1 MNLRLAT
8 RTIAVVLLAATLAA
22 CATGRAYT
30 RGQDAAKAGDWDA
43 AVGFY
48 RQALQDDPDR
58 PDYKIALERAM
69 LAASQMYVTRA
80 REFEAANQPEEALRA
95 YKKALEFEPSN
106 RPIAQRA
113 AEIERMLRDR
123 LEANLPRPEIDK
135 LREQARRQSADPIL
149 NPASRDPL
157 SIRFTNAAIRDVLN
171 FIGNATGIN
180 VTYDRDFQDRNI
192 TLTLEGVTL
201 EQALQQIMIA
211 NQLFYKVLNERTII
225 IAADTTQKRTQ
236 YEEQVI
242 RTFFLSHAD
251 ATEISQMLT
260 GIVRVAGVAIQPT
273 IVANKTSN
281 TITVRATGSVVQ
293 IVERMISANDKPRAE
308 VIVDVQILEVNR
320 ERAKQ
325 YGLNLTDYAIGG
337 VFSPEVAP
345 GSGGA
350 ANAASG
356 LGTPFNL
363 NTISTG
369 VSAADFY
376 LSVPAAVMRF
386 LESDSSTKTLAKP
399 QLRGQEGQKL
409 SLNLG
414 EDVPVPSTTFT
425 PIAGGGA
432 ATQPLTSFAY
442 RTVGVIV
449 EMTPRVTYEGE
460 VILELSVENSARGQ
474 DTNIAGQNLPSFL
487 SRKVVTK
494 LRLRDGESNL
504 LAGLLREDERRAL
517 RGFPGILRLP
527 VVKQL
532 FSSNDEQ
539 IRTSDIVMLLTP
551 RIIRTHELTA
561 NDLSPIYVGTQ
572 SNMGISGP
580 PPLIAVGAGG
590 DVVTPPA
597 GAPGA
602 DAASTP
608 GAPAAPAGG
617 TAPPASPF
625 GVPGA
630 QPGAGTPGGTT
641 TPAPP
646 RAQPMPPTTG
656 VPVTTPGGV
665 GVTPQLPPGS
675 SPIPGTTGV
684 PVTPPQ
690 PQSGITVFQPTEPAP
705 TAPAPPPNL
714 FGVPVPQTAPG
725 TTIPPPAATP
735 PATPAPTGPPA
746 MPAPAAT
753 ATPAAPPSAA
763 GTPLVAAG
771 AARVTLSPPS
781 EMRVGSGPY
790 TVPVSISGA
799 SRLSAVTI
807 SITFNPA
814 LLRVRS
820 VSEGTFMRQGGAAP
834 TFTQQVDAGAGRI
847 DIAVVRAGDQVG
859 ASTSGLLAAILFEP
873 VAAGT
878 GTVNVSG
885 SGTLAGGGAA
895 TLQFAPAG
903 VVVR

>member
-1 MNLRLAT
+1 MDSRLAI
-8 RTIAVVLLAATLAA
+8 RTMAVALLAATVAA
-22 CATGRAYT
+22 CATGRAFT
-30 RGQDAAKAGDWDA
+30 RGQEAAQVGDWDA

-69 LAASQMYVTRA
+69 LAASQMYVSRA

-95 YKKALEFEPSN
+95 YRKALEFEPSN
-106 RPIAQRA
+106 RPVALRA

-123 LEANLPRPEIDK
+123 LEASAPRPEIEK
-135 LREQARRQSADPIL
+135 LREQARRESAEPIL

-157 SIRFTNAAIRDVLN
+157 SIRFTNAGIRDVLN

-180 VTYDRDFQDRNI
+180 VTFDRDFQDRSI
-192 TLTLEGVTL
+192 TLNLEGVTL
-201 EQALQQIMIA
+201 EQALQQIMVA

-225 IAADTTQKRTQ
+225 VAADTTQKRTQ

-251 ATEISQMLT
+251 ATEISQLLT

-273 IVANKTSN
+273 IVANKTTN
-281 TITVRATGSVVQ
+281 TITVRATGAVVQ
-293 IVERMISANDKPRAE
+293 VVERMISNNDKPRAE

-325 YGLNLTDYAIGG
+325 YGLNLSEYAIGG
-337 VFSPEVAP
+337 IFSPETAPAADAGNVAT
-345 GSGGA
+345 
-350 ANAASG
+350 G
-356 LGTPFNL
+356 LGNPFNL
-363 NTISTG
+363 NTISQG
-369 VSAADFY
+369 VSTADFY
-376 LSVPAAVMRF
+376 LAVPAAVMRF

-399 QLRGQEGQKL
+399 QLRGAEGQKL

-442 RTVGVIV
+442 RTVGIIV

-460 VILELSVENSARGQ
+460 IILELSVESSARGQ

-487 SRKVVTK
+487 SRKVITK

-517 RGFPGILRLP
+517 RGFPGVLRLP
-527 VVKQL
+527 IVRQL
-532 FSSNDEQ
+532 FSSNDEA
-539 IRTSDIVMLLTP
+539 IRSSDIVMLLTP

-561 NDLSPIYVGTQ
+561 TDLSPIYVGTQ
-572 SNMGISGP
+572 SNMGLGGP
-580 PPLIAVGAGG
+580 PPLINVG
-590 DVVTPPA
+590 PPPVEPPPPSGA
-597 GAPGA
+597 APGA
-602 DAASTP
+602 A
-608 GAPAAPAGG
+608 GAPAAGAGATSPTARPQPFPPG
-617 TAPPASPF
+617 TPTPVLPT
-625 GVPGA
+625 GA
-630 QPGAGTPGGTT
+630 Q
-641 TPAPP
+641 
-646 RAQPMPPTTG
+646 
-656 VPVTTPGGV
+656 
-665 GVTPQLPPGS
+665 GVTPQVPPGS
-675 SPIPGTTGV
+675 SPIPGTTPV
-684 PVTPPQ
+684 PSTPPP
-690 PQSGITVFQPTEPAP
+690 PQGGVTVFPPPEPPVA
-705 TAPAPPPNL
+705 APPPAT
-714 FGVPVPQTAPG
+714 GAT
-725 TTIPPPAATP
+725 ATP
-735 PATPAPTGPPA
+735 PATPTPAP
-746 MPAPAAT
+746 PAPATGAPPT
-753 ATPAAPPSAA
+753 PPAAVATDPAAAA
-763 GTPLVAAG
+763 GGTAAAA

-790 TVPVSISGA
+790 TVPVSITGA
-799 SRLSAVTI
+799 SRLSAVTV

-820 VSEGTFMRQGGAAP
+820 VSEGTFMRQGNITP

-847 DIAVVRAGDQVG
+847 DIAIVRAGDQVG
-859 ASTSGLLAAILFEP
+859 ASTSGLLVAILFEP
-873 VAAGT
+873 VSAGT
-878 GTVNVSG
+878 GTLTVSG
-885 SGTLAGGGAA
+885 SGTLAGGGTA
-895 TLQFAPAG
+895 TLQVSPVG

>member
-1 MNLRLAT
+1 M
-8 RTIAVVLLAATLAA
+8 AVALLAATVAA
-22 CATGRAYT
+22 CATGRAFT
-30 RGQDAAKAGDWDA
+30 RGQEAAKAGDWDA

-69 LAASQMYVTRA
+69 LAAAQMYVSRA

-95 YKKALEFEPSN
+95 YRKALEFEPSN
-106 RPIAQRA
+106 RPVALRA

-123 LEANLPRPEIDK
+123 LEASAPRPEIEK
-135 LREQARRQSADPIL
+135 LREQARRQSAEPIL

-157 SIRFTNAAIRDVLN
+157 SIRFTNAGIRDVLN

-180 VTYDRDFQDRNI
+180 VTYDRDFQDRSI
-192 TLTLEGVTL
+192 TLNLEGVTL
-201 EQALQQIMIA
+201 EQALQQIMVA

-225 IAADTTQKRTQ
+225 VAADTTQKRTQ

-251 ATEISQMLT
+251 ATEISQLLT

-273 IVANKTSN
+273 IVANKTTN

-293 IVERMISANDKPRAE
+293 VVERMIAANDKPRAE

-325 YGLNLTDYAIGG
+325 YGLNLSDYAIGG
-337 VFSPEVAP
+337 IFSPEVRPDAD
-345 GSGGA
+345 
-350 ANAASG
+350 ASVVTG
-356 LGTPFNL
+356 LGNPFNL
-363 NTISTG
+363 NTISQG
-369 VSAADFY
+369 VSTADFY
-376 LSVPAAVMRF
+376 LAVPAAVMRF

-399 QLRGQEGQKL
+399 QLRGAEGQKL

-442 RTVGVIV
+442 RTVGIIV

-460 VILELSVENSARGQ
+460 IILELSVESSARGQ

-487 SRKVVTK
+487 SRKVITK

-517 RGFPGILRLP
+517 RGFPGVLRLP
-527 VVKQL
+527 VVRQL
-532 FSSNDEQ
+532 FSSNDEA
-539 IRTSDIVMLLTP
+539 IRSSDIVMLLTP

-561 NDLSPIYVGTQ
+561 TDLSPIYVGTQ
-572 SNMGISGP
+572 SNMGLGGP
-580 PPLIAVGAGG
+580 PPLINVGPPP
-590 DVVTPPA
+590 VEPPPPA
-597 GAPGA
+597 GAAPGA
-602 DAASTP
+602 AGATAAGAGATSPTARPQPFPPGTP
-608 GAPAAPAGG
+608 TPVLP
-617 TAPPASPF
+617 T
-625 GVPGA
+625 GA
-630 QPGAGTPGGTT
+630 Q
-641 TPAPP
+641 
-646 RAQPMPPTTG
+646 
-656 VPVTTPGGV
+656 
-665 GVTPQLPPGS
+665 GVTPQVPPGS
-675 SPIPGTTGV
+675 SPIPGTTPV
-684 PVTPPQ
+684 PST
-690 PQSGITVFQPTEPAP
+690 
-705 TAPAPPPNL
+705 APPPQG
-714 FGVPVPQTAPG
+714 GVTVFPPPEPPVAPPAPATG
-725 TTIPPPAATP
+725 TPAPPAATP
-735 PATPAPTGPPA
+735 TPAPPTPATGAPATP
-746 MPAPAAT
+746 PAAG
-753 ATPAAPPSAA
+753 ATDPAAAA
-763 GTPLVAAG
+763 GATAAAA

-790 TVPVSISGA
+790 TVPVSITGA

-820 VSEGTFMRQGGAAP
+820 VSEGTFMRQGNITP

-847 DIAVVRAGDQVG
+847 DIAIVRAGDQVG

-873 VAAGT
+873 VIAGT
-878 GTVNVSG
+878 GTLTVSG
-885 SGTLAGGGAA
+885 SGTLADGGTA
-895 TLQFAPAG
+895 TLQVSPVG

>member
-1 MNLRLAT
+1 M
-8 RTIAVVLLAATLAA
+8 LAATIAA

-30 RGQDAAKAGDWDA
+30 RGQEAAKAGDWDA

-69 LAASQMYVTRA
+69 LAAAQMYISRA

-95 YKKALEFEPSN
+95 YRKALEFEPSN
-106 RPIAQRA
+106 RPVALRA

-123 LEANLPRPEIDK
+123 LEASAPRPEIEK
-135 LREQARRQSADPIL
+135 LREQARRQSAEPIL

-157 SIRFTNAAIRDVLN
+157 SIRFTNAGIRDVLN

-180 VTYDRDFQDRNI
+180 VTYDRDFQDRSI
-192 TLTLEGVTL
+192 TLNLEGVTL
-201 EQALQQIMIA
+201 EQALQQIMVA

-225 IAADTTQKRTQ
+225 VAADTTQKRTQ

-251 ATEISQMLT
+251 ATEVSQLLT

-273 IVANKTSN
+273 IVANKTTN
-281 TITVRATGSVVQ
+281 TVTVRATGAVVQ
-293 IVERMISANDKPRAE
+293 VVERMIAANDKPRAE

-325 YGLNLTDYAIGG
+325 YGLNLSEYAIGG

-345 GSGGA
+345 GTGDAG
-350 ANAASG
+350 NAATG

-363 NTISTG
+363 NTISQG
-369 VSAADFY
+369 VSVADFY

-386 LESDSSTKTLAKP
+386 LETDSSTKTLAKP
-399 QLRGQEGQKL
+399 QLRGAEGQKL
-409 SLNLG
+409 TLNLG

-442 RTVGVIV
+442 RTVGIIV

-460 VILELSVENSARGQ
+460 IILELSVESSAQGQ
-474 DTNIAGQNLPSFL
+474 GSTIAGQNLPSFL

-517 RGFPGILRLP
+517 RGFPGVLRLP
-527 VVKQL
+527 IVRQL
-532 FSSNDEQ
+532 FSSNDEA
-539 IRTSDIVMLLTP
+539 IRSSDIVMLLTP

-561 NDLSPIYVGTQ
+561 ADLSPIYVGTQ
-572 SNMGISGP
+572 SNMGLAGP
-580 PPLIAVGAGG
+580 PPLINVGPPAEPP
-590 DVVTPPA
+590 PPA
-597 GAPGA
+597 GAA
-602 DAASTP
+602 P
-608 GAPAAPAGG
+608 GAPAAPGAA
-617 TAPPASPF
+617 TPPAGAKPQPF
-625 GVPGA
+625 PPG
-630 QPGAGTPGGTT
+630 
-641 TPAPP
+641 TPAPVLP
-646 RAQPMPPTTG
+646 TGAQ
-656 VPVTTPGGV
+656 
-665 GVTPQLPPGS
+665 GVTPQLPPGT
-675 SPIPGTTGV
+675 SPIPGTTAVPAAPPTAQPGV
-684 PVTPPQ
+684 
-690 PQSGITVFQPTEPAP
+690 TVFAPVEPPATTP
-705 TAPAPPPNL
+705 APAP
-714 FGVPVPQTAPG
+714 G
-725 TTIPPPAATP
+725 AATP
-735 PATPAPTGPPA
+735 PPATPFGTPVTPTAPPAAAPPATPPTGAPATPPA
-746 MPAPAAT
+746 AAPPDPAAPAAGAT
-753 ATPAAPPSAA
+753 AA
-763 GTPLVAAG
+763 

-790 TVPVSISGA
+790 TVPVSITGA
-799 SRLSAVTI
+799 SRLSAVTV

-820 VSEGTFMRQGGAAP
+820 VSEGTFMRQGNVTP

-847 DIAVVRAGDQVG
+847 DIAIVRAGDQVG

-873 VAAGT
+873 VSAGT
-878 GTVNVSG
+878 GTLTVSG

-895 TLQFAPAG
+895 TLQFSPVG

>member
-1 MNLRLAT
+1 MNPRLAT

-69 LAASQMYVTRA
+69 LAAAQMYVTRA

-95 YKKALEFEPSN
+95 YRKALEFEPSN

-123 LEANLPRPEIDK
+123 LEANVPRPEIDK

-157 SIRFTNAAIRDVLN
+157 SIRFTNAAIRDILN

-225 IAADTTQKRTQ
+225 VAADTTQKRTQ

-251 ATEISQMLT
+251 ATEVSQMLV

-281 TITVRATGSVVQ
+281 TITIRATGSVVQ
-293 IVERMISANDKPRAE
+293 IVERMIAANDKPRAE

-345 GSGGA
+345 GTGGA

-399 QLRGQEGQKL
+399 QLRGAEGQKV
-409 SLNLG
+409 SVNLG

-425 PIAGGGA
+425 PIAGGGTA
-432 ATQPLTSFAY
+432 SQPLTSFAY
-442 RTVGVIV
+442 RTVGIIV

-460 VILELSVENSARGQ
+460 IILELSVESSARGQ

-504 LAGLLREDERRAL
+504 LAGLLREDERRSL

-580 PPLIAVGAGG
+580 PPLISV
-590 DVVTPPA
+590 
-597 GAPGA
+597 GA
-602 DAASTP
+602 DAAAAPEPRGSPGTPRRPGTPAGRRTAARGRHRASASTGAADAADDGCAGGDAGRRGPHAAAAAGVLAHSRDHWRASAAADTAERHHGVCP
-608 GAPAAPAGG
+608 GRARTDGAAARGSAAPESVRRAGGARHHDSARAGHASRRWRARGCDPCPGHAAAGRARCTRAGRTYARRARTPPPAAPAAPA
-617 TAPPASPF
+617 
-625 GVPGA
+625 
-630 QPGAGTPGGTT
+630 
-641 TPAPP
+641 
-646 RAQPMPPTTG
+646 
-656 VPVTTPGGV
+656 
-665 GVTPQLPPGS
+665 
-675 SPIPGTTGV
+675 PGT
-684 PVTPPQ
+684 
-690 PQSGITVFQPTEPAP
+690 
-705 TAPAPPPNL
+705 
-714 FGVPVPQTAPG
+714 
-725 TTIPPPAATP
+725 PPAAAPATRITLNP
-735 PATPAPTGPPA
+735 PARCGWEADPTRSRSPSPAPRGF
-746 MPAPAAT
+746 
-753 ATPAAPPSAA
+753 
-763 GTPLVAAG
+763 
-771 AARVTLSPPS
+771 RRSP
-781 EMRVGSGPY
+781 
-790 TVPVSISGA
+790 
-799 SRLSAVTI
+799 SRLRSTRRCSGCAACRRGPSCDRAVPRRR
-807 SITFNPA
+807 SRSRWMP
-814 LLRVRS
+814 LR
-820 VSEGTFMRQGGAAP
+820 
-834 TFTQQVDAGAGRI
+834 
-847 DIAVVRAGDQVG
+847 G
-859 ASTSGLLAAILFEP
+859 ASTSPLSARVTRWARRRRGCWRRFCSSP
-873 VAAGT
+873 SPRGP
-878 GTVNVSG
+878 S
-885 SGTLAGGGAA
+885 
-895 TLQFAPAG
+895 
-903 VVVR
+903 R

>member
-1 MNLRLAT
+1 MRSEESNEKSPGMILRLAI
-8 RTIAVVLLAATLAA
+8 RTMAVAVLAAMVAA

-30 RGQDAAKAGDWDA
+30 RGQEAAKAGDWDA

-69 LAASQMYVTRA
+69 LAAAQMYVSRA

-95 YKKALEFEPSN
+95 YRKSLEFEPSN
-106 RPIAQRA
+106 RPVALRA
-113 AEIERMLRDR
+113 AELERMLRDR
-123 LEANLPRPEIDK
+123 LEASAPRPEIEK
-135 LREQARRQSADPIL
+135 LREQARRQSAEPIL

-157 SIRFTNAAIRDVLN
+157 SIRFTNAGIRDVLN
-171 FIGNATGIN
+171 FIGSATGIN
-180 VTYDRDFQDRNI
+180 VTYDRDFQDRSI
-192 TLTLEGVTL
+192 TLNLEGVTL
-201 EQALQQIMIA
+201 EQALQQIMVA

-225 IAADTTQKRTQ
+225 VAADTTQKRTQ

-251 ATEISQMLT
+251 ATEISQLLT

-273 IVANKTSN
+273 IVANKTTN
-281 TITVRATGSVVQ
+281 TITVRATGAVVQ
-293 IVERMISANDKPRAE
+293 VVERMISNNDKPRAE

-325 YGLNLTDYAIGG
+325 YGLNLSEYAIGG

-345 GSGGA
+345 GTGDA

-363 NTISTG
+363 NTISQGIST
-369 VSAADFY
+369 ADFY

-386 LESDSSTKTLAKP
+386 LETDSSTKTLAKP
-399 QLRGQEGQKL
+399 QLRGVEGQKL
-409 SLNLG
+409 TLNLG

-442 RTVGVIV
+442 RTVGIIV

-460 VILELSVENSARGQ
+460 IILELSVESSAQGQ
-474 DTNIAGQNLPSFL
+474 GTNIAGQSLPSFL

-504 LAGLLREDERRAL
+504 LAGLLREDERRSL
-517 RGFPGILRLP
+517 RGFPGVLRLP
-527 VVKQL
+527 VVRQL
-532 FSSNDEQ
+532 FSSNDEA
-539 IRTSDIVMLLTP
+539 IRSSDIVMLLTP

-561 NDLSPIYVGTQ
+561 TDLSPIYVGTQ
-572 SNMGISGP
+572 SNMGVGGP
-580 PPLIAVGAGG
+580 PPLINVGGAAGEPP
-590 DVVTPPA
+590 PPA
-597 GAPGA
+597 AAGAATPGAPGA
-602 DAASTP
+602 T
-608 GAPAAPAGG
+608 
-617 TAPPASPF
+617 TAPTATGIPQAGPQPF
-625 GVPGA
+625 PPG
-630 QPGAGTPGGTT
+630 
-641 TPAPP
+641 TPAPVLP
-646 RAQPMPPTTG
+646 AVAQ
-656 VPVTTPGGV
+656 
-665 GVTPQLPPGS
+665 GVTPQVPPGS
-675 SPIPGTTGV
+675 SPIPGTTAV
-684 PVTPPQ
+684 PAAPPTPQ
-690 PQSGITVFQPTEPAP
+690 PGVTVFAPVEPPP
-705 TAPAPPPNL
+705 TAPAP
-714 FGVPVPQTAPG
+714 A
-725 TTIPPPAATP
+725 PPAGVAAPP
-735 PATPAPTGPPA
+735 PATPFGTPVTPTAPPAAGAPTTPPA
-746 MPAPAAT
+746 GAPAIPPAAAAPDPAAPAAGATT
-753 ATPAAPPSAA
+753 AAT
-763 GTPLVAAG
+763 
-771 AARVTLSPPS
+771 RVTLSPPS

-790 TVPVSISGA
+790 TVPVSIAGA
-799 SRLSAVTI
+799 SRLSAVTV

-820 VSEGTFMRQGGAAP
+820 VSEGTFMRQGNVTP

-847 DIAVVRAGDQVG
+847 DIAIVRAGDQVG

-873 VAAGT
+873 VSAGT
-878 GTVNVSG
+878 GTLTVSG

-895 TLQFAPAG
+895 TLQFSPVG

>member
-1 MNLRLAT
+1 MIPRLAK
-8 RTIAVVLLAATLAA
+8 RTLAVVVLAATVAA

-30 RGQDAAKAGDWDA
+30 RGQEAAQAGDWDS

-69 LAASQMYVTRA
+69 IAAAQAYVTRA
-80 REFEAANQPEEALRA
+80 RAFEAANQPEEALRA
-95 YKKALEFEPSN
+95 YRKALEFEPSN

-113 AEIERMLRDR
+113 GEIDRMLRDR
-123 LEANLPRPEIDK
+123 LEAATPRPEIDK
-135 LREQARRQSADPIL
+135 LREEARRQGAEPIL
-149 NPASRDPL
+149 SPSSRDPL
-157 SIRFTNAAIRDVLN
+157 SIRFTNAGIRDVLN

-180 VTYDRDFQDRNI
+180 VTYDRDFQDRSI

-225 IAADTTQKRTQ
+225 VAADTTQKRTQ

-242 RTFFLSHAD
+242 RTFFISHAD
-251 ATEISQMLT
+251 ATEISQLLT

-273 IVANKTSN
+273 IVANKTTN
-281 TITVRATGSVVQ
+281 TITVRATASVVQ
-293 IVERMISANDKPRAE
+293 IVERMIAANDKPRAE
-308 VIVDVQILEVNR
+308 VVVDVQILEVNR

-325 YGLNLTDYAIGG
+325 YGLNLSDYSIGG
-337 VFSPEVAP
+337 VFSPEAAP

-350 ANAASG
+350 AGAASG
-356 LGTPFNL
+356 LGQPFNL

-376 LSVPAAVMRF
+376 LAVPAAVMKF
-386 LESDSSTKTLAKP
+386 LESDSSTKNLANP
-399 QLRGQEGQKL
+399 QLRGVEGQKL
-409 SLNLG
+409 TLNLG

-425 PIAGGGA
+425 PIAGGGV

-460 VILELSVENSARGQ
+460 IILELSVENSARGQ

-504 LAGLLREDERRAL
+504 LAGLLREDERRSL
-517 RGFPGILRLP
+517 RGFPGVLRLP
-527 VVKQL
+527 IVRQL

-551 RIIRTHELTA
+551 RIIRTHELKAT
-561 NDLSPIYVGTQ
+561 DLSPIYVGTQ
-572 SNMGISGP
+572 SNMALGGP
-580 PPLIAVGAGG
+580 PPLINVG
-590 DVVTPPA
+590 
-597 GAPGA
+597 GAEPE
-602 DAASTP
+602 P
-608 GAPAAPAGG
+608 APATP
-617 TAPPASPF
+617 TAPP
-625 GVPGA
+625 
-630 QPGAGTPGGTT
+630 
-641 TPAPP
+641 P
-646 RAQPMPPTTG
+646 RDLPPTTG
-656 VPVTTPGGV
+656 TAVVTPGGV
-665 GVTPQLPPGS
+665 GVTPKLPPGS
-675 SPIPGTTGV
+675 SPIPGTIGV
-684 PVTPPQ
+684 PTEPTQPPPSGVTVFAPADPAPAAAPPTPAPGTPAPAPPAPGAPAPVTP
-690 PQSGITVFQPTEPAP
+690 GA
-705 TAPAPPPNL
+705 APAPPP
-714 FGVPVPQTAPG
+714 
-725 TTIPPPAATP
+725 IAA
-735 PATPAPTGPPA
+735 AD
-746 MPAPAAT
+746 
-753 ATPAAPPSAA
+753 
-763 GTPLVAAG
+763 VA
-771 AARVTLSPPS
+771 RISLSPPS

-799 SRLSAVTI
+799 SRLTAVTV
-807 SITFNPA
+807 SITYNPA

-820 VSEGTFMRQGGAAP
+820 VSEGTFMRQGGATP
-834 TFTQQVDAGAGRI
+834 TFTQQVDSGAGRI
-847 DIAVVRAGDQVG
+847 DIAIVRSGDQVG
-859 ASTSGLLAAILFEP
+859 ASTTGLLAAVLLEP

-878 GTVNVSG
+878 GTLAISG
-885 SGTLAGGGAA
+885 SGTTAGGGAA
-895 TLQFAPAG
+895 PLQFAPAG

>member
-1 MNLRLAT
+1 MNLRLAM
-8 RTIAVVLLAATLAA
+8 RTMVVVVLAATVAA

-30 RGQDAAKAGDWDA
+30 RGQEASKAGDWDA

-69 LAASQMYVTRA
+69 LSASQAYAARA

-95 YKKALEFEPSN
+95 YRKALEFEPGN
-106 RPIAQRA
+106 RPLALRA

-123 LEANLPRPEIDK
+123 LEASAPRPEIEK
-135 LREQARRQSADPIL
+135 LREQARRQTTEPIL

-157 SIRFTNAAIRDVLN
+157 SIRFTNAGIRDVLN
-171 FIGNATGIN
+171 FIGTATGIN
-180 VTYDRDFQDRNI
+180 VTYDRDFQDRSI
-192 TLTLEGVTL
+192 TLNLEGVTL
-201 EQALQQIMIA
+201 EQALQQIMVA

-225 IAADTTQKRTQ
+225 VAADTTQKRTQ

-242 RTFFLSHAD
+242 RTFFLSHSD
-251 ATEISQMLT
+251 ATEISQLLT

-273 IVANKTSN
+273 IVANKTTN
-281 TITVRATGSVVQ
+281 TITVRATASVVQ
-293 IVERMISANDKPRAE
+293 VVERMIAANDKPRAE
-308 VIVDVQILEVNR
+308 IVIDVQILEVNR

-363 NTISTG
+363 NTISQGIST
-369 VSAADFY
+369 ADFF

-386 LESDSSTKTLAKP
+386 LESDSTTRTLAKP
-399 QLRGQEGQKL
+399 QLRGAEGQKV

-425 PIAGGGA
+425 PIAAGGPSQ
-432 ATQPLTSFAY
+432 QPLTSFAY
-442 RTVGVIV
+442 RTVGIIV

-460 VILELSVENSARGQ
+460 VILELSVESSARGQ
-474 DTNIAGQNLPSFL
+474 DSNINGQNLPSFL
-487 SRKVVTK
+487 SRKVQTK

-504 LAGLLREDERRAL
+504 LAGLLREDERRSL
-517 RGFPGILRLP
+517 RGFPGVLRLP

-532 FSSNDEQ
+532 FSANDES
-539 IRTSDIVMLLTP
+539 IRSSDIVMLLTP

-561 NDLSPIYVGTQ
+561 QDLSPIYVGTQ
-572 SNMGISGP
+572 SNMGLGGP
-580 PPLIAVGAGG
+580 PPLINVGGDLPPAVGPGAAGAPAPSPSAAPGAPAPGASTPGLAGG
-590 DVVTPPA
+590 GTAGAAPGPTPTTAPAPVFPPA
-597 GAPGA
+597 GA
-602 DAASTP
+602 
-608 GAPAAPAGG
+608 APAV
-617 TAPPASPF
+617 
-625 GVPGA
+625 VPGA
-630 QPGAGTPGGTT
+630 SQ
-641 TPAPP
+641 
-646 RAQPMPPTTG
+646 
-656 VPVTTPGGV
+656 
-665 GVTPQLPPGS
+665 GVTMTLPPGS
-675 SPIPGTTGV
+675 SPIPGSVG
-684 PVTPPQ
+684 TPPQ
-690 PQSGITVFQPTEPAP
+690 PQAPPASGVTVFAPTEPAAATLAPPPAGTPFGTPISPGAAATP
-705 TAPAPPPNL
+705 TPAAPTTPPAATAPAAAGAPAPP
-714 FGVPVPQTAPG
+714 
-725 TTIPPPAATP
+725 
-735 PATPAPTGPPA
+735 APTA
-746 MPAPAAT
+746 AQAPT
-753 ATPAAPPSAA
+753 A
-763 GTPLVAAG
+763 
-771 AARVTLSPPS
+771 AARVTVSPPS

-799 SRLSAVTI
+799 SRLSALTI

-820 VSEGTFMRQGGAAP
+820 VSEGTFMRQGGVTP
-834 TFTQQVDAGAGRI
+834 TFTQQVDSGAGRI
-847 DIAVVRAGDQVG
+847 DIAIVRPGDQVG
-859 ASTSGLLAAILFEP
+859 ASAAGLLAAILLEP

-878 GTVNVSG
+878 GTLTVSG
-885 SGTLAGGGAA
+885 SGTLAGGGTAS
-895 TLQFAPAG
+895 LQFSPVG